1 MDEHHRTG
9 DFARPV
15 RVEPHTEVGQIALEY
30 NRVLGPSSVTESLQL
45 LRRTAA
51 AANESSSVEDA
62 LAVALDEVFR
72 FTGWPIG
79 HAFLVSRDDPEVLIP
94 TGIWRMSDERY
105 GAFRAATEGEPIPLG
120 RGLAGV
126 ALEKRLPVYATSDD
140 LIGDP
145 AESAALTVVSLD
157 PAGARRRA

>member
-15 RVEPHTEVGQIALEY
+15 RVEPHTEVGRIALEY
-30 NRVLGPSSVTESLQL
+30 NRVLAAFERRTESLQL

-79 HAFLVSRDDPEVLIP
+79 HAFLRE
-94 TGIWRMSDERY
+94 
-105 GAFRAATEGEPIPLG
+105 
-120 RGLAGV
+120 
-126 ALEKRLPVYATSDD
+126 
-140 LIGDP
+140 
-145 AESAALTVVSLD
+145 
-157 PAGARRRA
+157 

>member
-1 MDEHHRTG
+1 TDMDEHHRTG

-30 NRVLGPSSVTESLQL
+30 NRVLAAFERRTESLQL

-72 FTGWPIG
+72 FTGWPLG
-79 HAFLVSRDDPEVLIP
+79 PAFLVSRDDPDVLLS
-94 TGIWRMSDERY
+94 TGVWRISDEQRY
-105 GAFRAATEGEPIPLG
+105 GAFRAATEDEALPAG

-126 ALEKRLPVYATSDD
+126 ALETRLPVFATSDD
-140 LIGDP
+140 LIADP
-145 AESAALTVVSLD
+145 AEA
-157 PAGARRRA
+157 P